1 MAELT
6 SEHHEGG
13 RLACLEESA
22 FLIPMSNGALAT
34 FLRLGCTTKTE
45 GNLRKRSLVGLMVP
59 EG

>member
-6 SEHHEGG
+6 SEHLEEG

-34 FLRLGCTTKTE
+34 FLRLG
-45 GNLRKRSLVGLMVP
+45 
-59 EG
+59 